1 MGRDRE
7 GRALLG
13 TNVSDMKVLVVGH
26 GAREHAIAK
35 SLAVS
40 EIELH
45 AAMGRRNPGIAAL
58 SERVEVMDITDT
70 DLFGRFGNVDIA
82 FIGPEAPLAAGVTDR
97 LNGMG
102 IPVVGPTLETARL
115 EWSKAFARQFLQ
127 DHGIDGNPEFSI
139 CKDVRDVRAFLK
151 DHAEVAV
158 KPDVLT
164 GGKGVKI
171 SGEHLHSASDV
182 EEYAAERIE
191 SDGLVVL
198 DEKLVGREFTLQAFT
213 DGSRLE
219 VMPLVRDYKR
229 AHDGDTGPNTGS
241 MGSYSCPNH
250 GLPDLSPEAV
260 KKGIDIMET
269 TIHKLSES
277 VGEFK
282 GVLYG
287 GFMETEEGVYLLE
300 YNVRLGDPEAM
311 NVLALLG
318 RPLLEVGW
326 EIVDGRL
333 SSTPFEK
340 EATVCVYVVPEG
352 YPTDPKRGR
361 EVRVRPPRRSELYYA
376 SVHEED
382 GVVRTTGSRSVALL
396 AKGETVKEARE
407 RVYSD
412 APLIEGEL
420 YYRRDI
426 GEGA

>member
-1 MGRDRE
+1 
-7 GRALLG
+7 LI
-13 TNVSDMKVLVVGH
+13 DMKVLVVGH

-35 SLAVS
+35 SLAES

-58 SERVEVMDITDT
+58 SKRVEVMDITDT
-70 DLFGRFGNVDIA
+70 GLYDRFDDVDIA

-97 LNGMG
+97 LNEMG
-102 IPVVGPTLETARL
+102 IPVMGPTLDTARL
-115 EWSKAFARQFLQ
+115 EWSKAFARQFFQ
-127 DHGIDGNPEFSI
+127 DHGIEGNPEFRI
-139 CKDVRDVRAFLK
+139 CRNIGDVKEFLK
-151 DHAEVAV
+151 DHPDVAV

-171 SGEHLHSASDV
+171 SGEHLHSSSDV
-182 EEYAAERIE
+182 VGYAAERIE

-213 DGSRLE
+213 DGSRLG

-241 MGSYSCPNH
+241 MGSYSCPDH
-250 GLPDLSPEAV
+250 SLPGLSPEAV
-260 KKGIDIMET
+260 KKGVDIMER
-269 TIHKLSES
+269 TISELSAS
-277 VGEFK
+277 AGEFK

-318 RPLLEVGW
+318 RPLLDVGW

-333 SSTPFEK
+333 SSTPFER

-352 YPTDPKRGR
+352 YPTDPKSGR
-361 EVRVRPPRRSELYYA
+361 EVKVEPPRRSELYYA

-382 GVVRTTGSRSVALL
+382 GIVHTTGSRSVALL
-396 AKGETVKEARE
+396 AMGETVQEARE
-407 RVYSD
+407 KVYSD
-412 APLIEGEL
+412 VPLIEGDL
-420 YYRRDI
+420 FYRKDI
-426 GEGA
+426 GREV